1 MGMSIS
7 DQRIR
12 LLIIIISSFIHSKI
26 EEIHTS
32 NDLLMMVGIDENM
45 SLILQQNSMS
55 SRPTSDL
62 SSHDPNY

>member
-12 LLIIIISSFIHSKI
+12 LLIIIISSFIRSKI

-62 SSHDPNY
+62 SLHDPNY